1 MCGPPLWYGKSHATA
16 GPKLSKSRSV
26 ENLAATQ
33 KRAPS
38 PDAAGSFEDEV
49 DFGGSE
55 PPSPQPTER
64 EELKSGH
71 FSPIAQSRTVSA
83 EKE

>member
-1 MCGPPLWYGKSHATA
+1 M
-16 GPKLSKSRSV
+16 
-26 ENLAATQ
+26 
-33 KRAPS
+33 RAPS

-55 PPSPQPTER
+55 PPSPQPSER

-71 FSPIAQSRTVSA
+71 SSPTAQSRTVSA
-83 EKE
+83 DIFFPSDAFMASARSFNMFKSMLQLELID